1 MFVNSDALEE
11 LKQMTPSIRVQKNP
25 QRFSSF
31 SRIKKWNTKRF
42 CLMKFAAVTF
52 QALFFF
58 SFGFRGIAAERLS
71 WCGTDGS
78 DK

>member
-11 LKQMTPSIRVQKNP
+11 FKQMTPSIRVQKNP
-25 QRFSSF
+25 NVSH
-31 SRIKKWNTKRF
+31 
-42 CLMKFAAVTF
+42 LF
-52 QALFFF
+52 QELKSEILKDSVSWSLQLWHFKLFFF